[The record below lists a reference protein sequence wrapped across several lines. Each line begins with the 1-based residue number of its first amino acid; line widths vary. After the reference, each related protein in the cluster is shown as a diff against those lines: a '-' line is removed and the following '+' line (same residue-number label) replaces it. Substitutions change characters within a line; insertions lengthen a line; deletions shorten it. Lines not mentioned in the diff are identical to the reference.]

1 MSVEQNF
8 KMACRL
14 LDKAEQIWEAG
25 IVEKYPVADRCYREG
40 VQIYEEV
47 FCDKKKV
54 LTDDLCTF

>member
-14 LDKAEQIWEAG
+14 LDKAAQIWEAE
-25 IVEKYPVADRCYREG
+25 IVDKYPAADRCYREG
-40 VQIYEEV
+40 VEIYEEV

-54 LTDDLCTF
+54 LTDDLCPF